1 MENKTINIIRPLFYF
16 FIISVLT
23 LYACN
28 SQNHKFSEDD
38 EISMVGKWHR
48 FSKVNGYSEFDI
60 DSQYVFFYN
69 QKAGRFKLEYKI
81 ENDSFKYLTHKYAAK
96 VTDYGDSIF
105 FEGNDNT
112 TATLYRFK
120 EPNIPFKSIP
130 DEEDSLAFE
139 LYAKGFNKRLLQA
152 YEKAGFKFFD
162 NIEEPDNPN
171 IKEHEDSTFQKLLNK
186 RKQ

>member
-1 MENKTINIIRPLFYF
+1 MRFYF
-16 FIISVLT
+16 FIISILI
-23 LYACN
+23 LYSCD
-28 SQNHKFSEDD
+28 SQNHKFAGDD

-60 DSQYVFFYN
+60 DSQYVVFYN

-105 FEGNDNT
+105 LEGNDNT
-112 TATLYRFK
+112 TATLYQFK
-120 EPNIPFKSIP
+120 EPNIPFKRIP

-139 LYAKGFNKRLLQA
+139 LYAKGFDQRLLQA
-152 YEKAGFKFFD
+152 FEKAGVKIVD
-162 NIEEPDNPN
+162 PVKEPDNPN
-171 IKEHEDSTFQKLLNK
+171 VEEPEDSTFQKLMNEK
-186 RKQ
+186 KQ